1 VGSQSPV
8 AATSIRIAS
17 RRARNGAVG
26 KFLAPTAPRKTRSWR
41 WRTLSERTSHHEHDD
56 KQNSEPEDSDSVG
69 SSADEAKERELE
81 MEESGEENA
90 G

>member
-1 VGSQSPV
+1 
-8 AATSIRIAS
+8 
-17 RRARNGAVG
+17 
-26 KFLAPTAPRKTRSWR
+26 
-41 WRTLSERTSHHEHDD
+41 LSERTSHHEHDD
-56 KQNSEPEDSDSVG
+56 KQNSEPDDSDSVG